1 MIHALIVLLVAA
13 LAAVAWKA
21 AQSSKAEA
29 PEAADAVARLAEI
42 DALVMD
48 PQRMFS
54 ISETLAELD
63 AMETRL
69 PPGDIAAR
77 GQLLYLRGFVLYRA
91 GRPRESLPAGLEA
104 LRIQDRVPFLP
115 PQAHGRFAY
124 NMATQA
130 EELGEWATAID
141 AYRMAIPQF
150 EADPAVSED
159 QRLGTRE
166 RLAYCLHEAKRYDEA
181 MEINREVLAGGE
193 RLFGADSDKLL
204 VVIANLAQNAHALDR
219 PDAARSL
226 LERRLDIATRWGHE
240 DVVDDSLFQLGVL
253 AFETGDVAEAE
264 AFMTR
269 RLDLANAS
277 GDARRIA
284 NAQNDLDVLAEK
296 LGR

>member
-1 MIHALIVLLVAA
+1 
-13 LAAVAWKA
+13 
-21 AQSSKAEA
+21 
-29 PEAADAVARLAEI
+29 
-42 DALVMD
+42 
-48 PQRMFS
+48 
-54 ISETLAELD
+54 
-63 AMETRL
+63 
-69 PPGDIAAR
+69 
-77 GQLLYLRGFVLYRA
+77 
-91 GRPRESLPAGLEA
+91 
-104 LRIQDRVPFLP
+104 
-115 PQAHGRFAY
+115 
-124 NMATQA
+124 
-130 EELGEWATAID
+130 
-141 AYRMAIPQF
+141 MAIPQF